1 MIKLNKK
8 GRIILCVVLGLFAIN
23 IAFSLA
29 LLLVP
34 ADYLQAL
41 ENRPYSTVYYDSQ
54 GQLLQVTSLTDGGRR
69 EKLEKKDITRSAK
82 KIFIKAEDKRFYF
95 HNGVDYAALLSALLQ
110 NAHGRQIVRGGST
123 ITMQLVKMQNDDNSL
138 TVSRKLH
145 DIFYAQVI
153 EAKHTKRR
161 IFEVYINS
169 LYFGHGATGLASAA
183 RTYYGRTA
191 AALNAQEL
199 CCLAVIP
206 RNPTAYDPF
215 KNPDNCAARACE
227 LYNKIYHKKI
237 SVQDFKAF
245 LPSKLFSYPYEA
257 PHYIR
262 YLRSGGSTGGDV
274 SAAADSSYK
283 VTLSINLE
291 LEHYA
296 QKILN
301 EALMQAE
308 GSRISNAALL
318 LIENKTGAPVAWVG
332 SAEFF
337 DEEHSGQIDG
347 VLVNNQPGSSMKPF
361 LYALALQTKD
371 ENGNPLFTPG
381 TILADIP
388 QEFGEEKLYIP
399 SNFNNRYNGPVRL
412 RIALASSLNVPA
424 VSVLNT
430 IGVDNYLEKLY
441 ELGFKSLERTGRQ
454 ADLGLALGAG
464 EVPLAELVQ
473 TFAIFV
479 RDGLSFDGKQ
489 VYESDTA
496 RLICS
501 ILSDKGA
508 RALGFGYTQTFE
520 TSYPAIFKTGT
531 SNQYQNIIALG
542 ATKDYTIGV
551 WMGNFDGQTVMGKT
565 GSSLP
570 AWSAKKVLD
579 FLYGE
584 KGPSGEKLKQME
596 FPEPENWTK
605 QKICSLS
612 GMPAGP
618 DCPATVYEYCQK
630 GTENQEAACTWH
642 KKSNGVLETLYPP
655 EYQQWARTTKP
666 DVQINYKTSPL
677 YIQTPKNNSIFYYSE
692 LHKEKQAVSVEVF
705 GGAQDT
711 LKVYYDDTFY
721 DEVSRP
727 FTFQLPV
734 ERGEHTCRVV
744 CGSEEAFITFR
755 VI

>member
-1 MIKLNKK
+1 MKSLNKK
-8 GRIILCVVLGLFAIN
+8 GRILLAVVLGFLAIN
-23 IAFSLA
+23 FAYFLA

-34 ADYLQAL
+34 TDYLSSL
-41 ENRPYSTVYYDSQ
+41 NERPYSTVYYDSQ

-69 EKLEKKDITRSAK
+69 EKLEADEITRKVK
-82 KIFIKAEDKRFYF
+82 KVFIKAEDKRFYF
-95 HNGVDYAALLSALLQ
+95 HSGVDYAALLNALLQ
-110 NAHGRQIVRGGST
+110 NAQGRQIVRGGST
-123 ITMQLVKMQNDDNSL
+123 ITMQLVKMQNEDNSL
-138 TVSRKLH
+138 TLKRKLH

-153 EAKHTKRR
+153 EAKHTKRL
-161 IFEVYINS
+161 IFEVYINN

-183 RTYYGRTA
+183 RTFYGKTVDQ
-191 AALNAQEL
+191 LLPQEL
-199 CCLAVIP
+199 CCLAVLP
-206 RNPTAYDPF
+206 RNPTSYDPI
-215 KNPDNCAARACE
+215 KNPDNCADRASE
-227 LYNKIYHKKI
+227 LYRKIFHKKI
-237 SVQDFKAF
+237 NAQDFKAY
-245 LPSKLFSYPYEA
+245 LPVKLFAYPYEA

-262 YLRSGGSTGGDV
+262 YLRNGGP
-274 SAAADSSYK
+274 AAPYK

-291 LEHYA
+291 LQKYA
-296 QKILN
+296 QQILN
-301 EALMQAE
+301 DALLQAE
-308 GSRISNAALL
+308 GSRISNASLL
-318 LIENKTGAPVAWVG
+318 LIENKTGAPLAWVG
-332 SAEFF
+332 SADFF

-361 LYALALQTKD
+361 LYALALETKD
-371 ENGNPLFTPG
+371 EDGEPLFSPG

-430 IGVDNYLEKLY
+430 LGVDNYLSKLY
-441 ELGFKSLERTGRQ
+441 ELGFDSLQRTGKN

-464 EVPLAELVQ
+464 EVPLVELVPA
-473 TFAIFV
+473 FAVFT
-479 RDGLSFDGKQ
+479 RDGVSFDGKQ
-489 VYESDTA
+489 VYEPDTA

-508 RALGFGYTQTFE
+508 RALGFGYSQTFE
-520 TSYPAIFKTGT
+520 TSYTAIFKTGT

-542 ATKDYTIGV
+542 STKDYTIGV

-584 KGPSGEKLKQME
+584 KGPAGEKLKQME

-618 DCPATVYEYCQK
+618 DCPATVYEYCYNDSDTK
-630 GTENQEAACTWH
+630 HDTCTWH
-642 KKSNGVLETLYPP
+642 TKSNGYVETLYPH
-655 EYQQWARTTKP
+655 EYQQWARTTRP
-666 DVQINYKTSPL
+666 DIQINYNTSPL
-677 YIQTPKNNSIFYYSE
+677 YIPTPKNNSVFYYSE

-711 LKVYYDDTFY
+711 LYVYYDGKLIKTVD
-721 DEVSRP
+721 RP
-727 FTFQLPV
+727 FVFQLPV
-734 ERGEHTCRVV
+734 ERGAHTCAVV
-744 CGSEEAFITFR
+744 CGVEQDEIRF
-755 VI
+755 VIK

>member
-1 MIKLNKK
+1 MHH
-8 GRIILCVVLGLFAIN
+8 RITRAQAVVLVLA
-23 IAFSLA
+23 AVLLLLQLA

-34 ADYLQAL
+34 GDPLKAIDAL
-41 ENRPYSTVYYDSQ
+41 PYSTVYYDCQ
-54 GQLLQVTSLTDGGRR
+54 GNLLQVTSLENGERR
-69 EKLEKKDITRSAK
+69 EKLEKAQITRSIK
-82 KIFIKAEDKRFYF
+82 KVFIKTEDKRFYF

-110 NAHGRQIVRGGST
+110 NARGRQIVRGGST
-123 ITMQLVKMQNDDNSL
+123 ISMQLVKMQDTDKGRTL
-138 TVSRKLH
+138 SRKLH

-153 EAKHTKRR
+153 EAKHTKSR
-161 IFEVYINS
+161 IFEVYINN

-191 AALNAQEL
+191 DKLNAQEL

-206 RNPTAYDPF
+206 RNPTAYDPL
-215 KNPDNCAARACE
+215 KNADNCAARACA
-227 LYNKIYHKKI
+227 LYNKFFHKKM
-237 SVQDFKAF
+237 SVQEFKSF
-245 LPSKLFSYPYEA
+245 LPVRLFTYPYEA

-262 YLRSGGSTGGDV
+262 YLEQGAEFRAGPKSHT
-274 SAAADSSYK
+274 

-291 LEHYA
+291 CQKEA
-296 QKILN
+296 QQLLN
-301 EALMQAE
+301 DALAQAE
-308 GSRISNAALL
+308 GSRISNASLL
-318 LIENKTGAPVAWVG
+318 LIENKTGKPLAWVG
-332 SAEFF
+332 SANFF
-337 DEEHSGQIDG
+337 DEMHNGQIDG

-361 LYALALQTKD
+361 LYALALETKD
-371 ENGNPLFTPG
+371 ENGEALFLPSS
-381 TILADIP
+381 ILADIP
-388 QEFGEEKLYIP
+388 SEFGEEKLYIP

-430 IGVDNYLEKLY
+430 LGVDNYLEKLY
-441 ELGFKSLERTGRQ
+441 ELGFDSLRHTGEA

-464 EVPLAELVQ
+464 EVPLKELVPA
-473 TFAIFV
+473 FAVFV
-479 RDGLSFDGKQ
+479 RDGKSFDGTQ
-489 VYESDTA
+489 IYESDTA

-508 RALGFGYTQTFE
+508 RALGFGYNQTFE

-542 ATKDYTIGV
+542 ATKDYSIGV

-570 AWSAKKVLD
+570 AWSAKKMLD
-579 FLYGE
+579 FMYGNTT
-584 KGPSGEKLKQME
+584 PSAEKLSQME

-618 DCPATVYEYCQK
+618 DCPASVYEYCYN
-630 GTENQEAACTWH
+630 GTYNPQDTCTWH
-642 KKSNGVLETLYPP
+642 IHSEDGFETLYPP

-666 DVQINYKTSPL
+666 EVQINYGSSPL
-677 YIQTPKNNSIFYYSE
+677 YIQTPKNNSLFYYSE
-692 LHKEKQAVSVEVF
+692 LHREKQAISVEVF
-705 GGAQDT
+705 GGARDK
-711 LKVYYDDTFY
+711 LEVYYDDVFY
-721 DEVSRP
+721 DEFVRP

-734 ERGEHTCRVV
+734 ERGEHSCRVV
-744 CGSEEAFITFR
+744 CGDEVCSINF
-755 VI
+755 VVK

>member
-8 GRIILCVVLGLFAIN
+8 GLITFSVVLGLFAVI
-23 IAFSLA
+23 IAFNLA
-29 LLLVP
+29 LLFVP
-34 ADYLQAL
+34 TDYLKTL
-41 ENRPYSTVYYDSQ
+41 ESHPFSTVYYDSQ
-54 GQLLQVTSLTDGGRR
+54 GELLQVTSLPDGGRR
-69 EKLEKKDITRSAK
+69 EKLDSADIPRLAK
-82 KIFIKAEDKRFYF
+82 KIFIKAEDKRFYL
-95 HNGVDYAALLSALLQ
+95 HNGVDYAALVSALIQ
-110 NAHGRQIVRGGST
+110 NARGRQIVRGGST
-123 ITMQLVKMQNDDNSL
+123 ISMQLVKMQDDDKSL
-138 TVSRKLH
+138 TVGRKLH

-161 IFEVYINS
+161 IFEAYINS

-183 RTYYGRTA
+183 RTYYGHTA
-191 AALNAQEL
+191 DTLSAQEL

-206 RNPTAYDPF
+206 RNPTFYDPV
-215 KNPDNCAARACE
+215 KNAENCAQRACE
-227 LYNKIYHKKI
+227 LYNKIFHKKMN
-237 SVQDFKAF
+237 VQEFADF
-245 LPSKLFSYPYEA
+245 LPGKLFSYPYET

-262 YLRSGGSTGGDV
+262 YV
-274 SAAADSSYK
+274 EQQADGMGTQDAVPHT

-296 QKILN
+296 KQILN
-301 EALMQAE
+301 DALLQAQ

-318 LIENKTGAPVAWVG
+318 LIENKTGKPLAWVG

-361 LYALALQTKD
+361 LYALALETKD
-371 ENGNPLFTPG
+371 ENGQPLFTPG

-388 QEFGEEKLYIP
+388 REFGEEKLYIP

-424 VSVLNT
+424 VWVLNT
-430 IGVDNYLEKLY
+430 LGVDNYLNKLY
-441 ELGFKSLERTGRQ
+441 ELGFDSLQRTGKN

-464 EVPLAELVQ
+464 EVPLLELVPA
-473 TFAIFV
+473 FAVFV
-479 RDGLSFDGKQ
+479 RDGIAFDGSQ
-489 VYESDTA
+489 IYEPDTA

-508 RALGFGYTQTFE
+508 RALGFGYSQTFE

-551 WMGNFDGQTVMGKT
+551 WMGNFDGQTVIGKT

-570 AWSAKKVLD
+570 AWSAKKMLD
-579 FLYGE
+579 YLYGE

-612 GMPAGP
+612 GLPAGP
-618 DCPATVYEYCQK
+618 DCPATVYEYCLK
-630 GTENQEAACTWH
+630 GTEHETDVCTWH
-642 KKSNGVLETLYPP
+642 KKSNGELETLYPP

-666 DVQINYKTSPL
+666 DVQINYNTAPL
-677 YIQTPKNNSIFYYSE
+677 SIQTPKNNSVFYYSQ

-705 GGAQDT
+705 GGAKDMLQIF
-711 LKVYYDDTFY
+711 YDYVFY

-744 CGSEEAFITFR
+744 CGDESCRISF
-755 VI
+755 VVK

>member
-1 MIKLNKK
+1 MIKFNKK
-8 GRIILCVVLGLFAIN
+8 GRIVLTTVLGLFAII
-23 IAFSLA
+23 IAFNLVLLFIVKDPLKQIEA
-29 LLLVP
+29 L
-34 ADYLQAL
+34 
-41 ENRPYSTVYYDSQ
+41 PYSTVYYDAQ
-54 GQLLQVTSLTDGGRR
+54 GELLQVTSLPDGGRR
-69 EKLEKKDITRSAK
+69 EKLKATDISRNIKKV
-82 KIFIKAEDKRFYF
+82 FIKAEDKRFYF
-95 HNGVDYAALLSALLQ
+95 HNGVDYLALVSALIQ
-110 NAHGRQIVRGGST
+110 NASGKQIVRGGST
-123 ITMQLVKMQNDDNSL
+123 ITMQLVKMQDSNKGRTL
-138 TVSRKLH
+138 SRKLH

-153 EAKHTKRR
+153 EAKHTKHR
-161 IFEVYINS
+161 IFEAYINS

-191 AALNAQEL
+191 DTLCAQEL

-215 KNPDNCAARACE
+215 RNAENCAGRACE
-227 LYNKIYHKKI
+227 LYNKIFHKKMTL
-237 SVQDFKAF
+237 QEFAAF
-245 LPSKLFSYPYEA
+245 LPARLFSYPYEA

-262 YLRSGGSTGGDV
+262 YYNSQEPV
-274 SAAADSSYK
+274 
-283 VTLSINLE
+283 VNLSIYLE
-291 LEHYA
+291 LQKYA
-296 QKILN
+296 QQLLN
-301 EALMQAE
+301 DALLQAE
-308 GSRISNAALL
+308 GSRISNASLL
-318 LIENKTGAPVAWVG
+318 LIENKTGKPLAWVG
-332 SAEFF
+332 SADFF

-361 LYALALQTKD
+361 LYALALETKD
-371 ENGNPLFTPG
+371 EQEDPLFTPG

-388 QEFGEEKLYIP
+388 QEFGDQKLYIP

-424 VSVLNT
+424 VWVLNT
-430 IGVDNYLEKLY
+430 LGVDNYLEKLY
-441 ELGFKSLERTGRQ
+441 ELGFDSLKRSGKN

-464 EVPLAELVQ
+464 EVPLVELVPA
-473 TFAIFV
+473 FSVFV
-479 RDGLSFDGKQ
+479 RDGISFDGSQ
-489 VYESDTA
+489 VYEPDTA

-570 AWSAKKVLD
+570 AWSAKKMLD
-579 FLYGE
+579 YLYGE
-584 KGPSGEKLKQME
+584 KGPTGEKLKEME

-612 GMPAGP
+612 GLPAGP
-618 DCPATVYEYCQK
+618 DCPATVYEYCLN
-630 GTENQEAACTWH
+630 GSEHDIGVCTWH
-642 KKSNGVLETLYPP
+642 KKTNGELETLYPP

-666 DVQINYKTSPL
+666 DIQIDYNTSPL
-677 YIQTPKNNSIFYYSE
+677 YIQTPKNNAVFYYSE

-705 GGAQDT
+705 GGKEDT
-711 LKVYYDDTFY
+711 LEIYFDDNLFGTIQ
-721 DEVSRP
+721 RP
-727 FTFQLPV
+727 FVFQLPV
-734 ERGEHTCRVV
+734 ERGEHTCMVV
-744 CGSEEAFITFR
+744 CGGEVCEISFA
-755 VI
+755 VK

>member
-8 GRIILCVVLGLFAIN
+8 GRITFSVVLGLFAVI
-23 IAFSLA
+23 IAFNLA
-29 LLLVP
+29 LLFVP
-34 ADYLQAL
+34 TDYLETL

-54 GQLLQVTSLTDGGRR
+54 GELLQVTSLPDGGRR
-69 EKLEKKDITRSAK
+69 EKLDAADIPRLAK
-82 KIFIKAEDKRFYF
+82 KVFIKAEDKRFYL
-95 HNGVDYAALLSALLQ
+95 HNGVDYAALVSALVQ
-110 NAHGRQIVRGGST
+110 NARGRQIVRGGST
-123 ITMQLVKMQNDDNSL
+123 ISMQLVKMQDDDKSL

-153 EAKHTKRR
+153 EAKHTKRW
-161 IFEVYINS
+161 IFEAYINS

-191 AALNAQEL
+191 DTLSAQEL

-206 RNPTAYDPF
+206 RNPTFYDPV
-215 KNPDNCAARACE
+215 KNAENCAQRACE
-227 LYNKIYHKKI
+227 LYNKTFHKKM
-237 SVQDFKAF
+237 STQEFEGF
-245 LPSKLFSYPYEA
+245 LPRQLFSYPYEA

-262 YLRSGGSTGGDV
+262 YLEQQADGMRTQDASTHTV
-274 SAAADSSYK
+274 N
-283 VTLSINLE
+283 LSINLE

-296 QKILN
+296 QQILN
-301 EALMQAE
+301 DALLQAQ

-318 LIENKTGAPVAWVG
+318 LIENKTGKPLAWVG

-361 LYALALQTKD
+361 LYALALETKD
-371 ENGNPLFTPG
+371 ENGQPLFTPG

-424 VSVLNT
+424 VWVLNT
-430 IGVDNYLEKLY
+430 LGVDNYLNKLY
-441 ELGFKSLERTGRQ
+441 ELGFDSLQRTGKN

-464 EVPLAELVQ
+464 EVPLVELVPA
-473 TFAIFV
+473 FAVFV
-479 RDGLSFDGKQ
+479 RDGVSFDGSQ
-489 VYESDTA
+489 VYEPDTA

-508 RALGFGYTQTFE
+508 RALGFGYSQTFE

-551 WMGNFDGQTVMGKT
+551 WMGNFDGQTVIGKT

-570 AWSAKKVLD
+570 AWSAKKMLD
-579 FLYGE
+579 YLYGE
-584 KGPSGEKLKQME
+584 KGPTGEKLKQME

-612 GMPAGP
+612 GLPAGP
-618 DCPATVYEYCQK
+618 DCPATVYEYCLK
-630 GTENQEAACTWH
+630 DTEHETGVCTWH
-642 KKSNGVLETLYPP
+642 KKSNGELETLYPP

-666 DVQINYKTSPL
+666 DVQINYNTAPL
-677 YIQTPKNNSIFYYSE
+677 SIQTPKNNSVFYYSQ

-705 GGAQDT
+705 GGAKDT
-711 LKVYYDDTFY
+711 LQIFYDDDFY

-744 CGSEEAFITFR
+744 CEDESCEINFL
-755 VI
+755 VK

>member
-8 GRIILCVVLGLFAIN
+8 GRIAFCVVLGLFAII
-23 IAFSLA
+23 IAFNLA
-29 LLLVP
+29 LLFVP
-34 ADYLQAL
+34 TDYLKTL
-41 ENRPYSTVYYDSQ
+41 ESHPYSTVYYDSQ
-54 GQLLQVTSLTDGGRR
+54 GELLQVTSLPDGGRR
-69 EKLEKKDITRSAK
+69 EKLESADITRLAK
-82 KIFIKAEDKRFYF
+82 KIFIKAEDKRFYL
-95 HNGVDYAALLSALLQ
+95 HNGVDYAALVSALVQ
-110 NAHGRQIVRGGST
+110 NAQGRQIVRGGST
-123 ITMQLVKMQNDDNSL
+123 ISMQLVKMQDDDKSI
-138 TVSRKLH
+138 TVSRKFH

-161 IFEVYINS
+161 IFEAYINS

-183 RTYYGRTA
+183 RTYFGRTVNT
-191 AALNAQEL
+191 LSAQEL

-206 RNPTAYDPF
+206 RNPTFYDPV
-215 KNPDNCAARACE
+215 KNAENCAQRACE
-227 LYNKIYHKKI
+227 LYNKTFHKKM
-237 SVQDFKAF
+237 STQEFEGF
-245 LPSKLFSYPYEA
+245 LPQKLFSYPYEA

-262 YLRSGGSTGGDV
+262 YLEQQ
-274 SAAADSSYK
+274 ADGMDTQDAETHT

-296 QKILN
+296 QQILN
-301 EALMQAE
+301 DALLQAQ

-318 LIENKTGAPVAWVG
+318 LIENKTGKPLAWVG

-361 LYALALQTKD
+361 LYALALETKD
-371 ENGNPLFTPG
+371 DAGQPLFTPG

-430 IGVDNYLEKLY
+430 LGVDNYLNKLY
-441 ELGFKSLERTGRQ
+441 ELGFDSLQRTGRT

-464 EVPLAELVQ
+464 EVPLVELVPA
-473 TFAIFV
+473 FAVFV
-479 RDGLSFDGKQ
+479 RDGIAFDGSQ
-489 VYESDTA
+489 VYEPDTA

-508 RALGFGYTQTFE
+508 RALGFGYSQTFE

-551 WMGNFDGQTVMGKT
+551 WMGNFDGQTVIGKT

-570 AWSAKKVLD
+570 AWSAKKMLD
-579 FLYGE
+579 YLYGE
-584 KGPSGEKLKQME
+584 KGPSGEKLKAME

-612 GMPAGP
+612 GLPAGP
-618 DCPATVYEYCQK
+618 DCPATVYEYCLK
-630 GTENQEAACTWH
+630 DTEHETGVCTWH
-642 KKSNGVLETLYPP
+642 KKTNGEIETLYPP

-666 DVQINYKTSPL
+666 DVQINYNTAPL
-677 YIQTPKNNSIFYYSE
+677 SIQTPKNNSVFYYSQ

-705 GGAQDT
+705 GGAKDT
-711 LKVYYDDTFY
+711 LQIFYDDDFY

-734 ERGEHTCRVV
+734 ERGEHSCRVV
-744 CGSEEAFITFR
+744 CGDESCEINFL
-755 VI
+755 VK

>member
-1 MIKLNKK
+1 MHHRIKC
-8 GRIILCVVLGLFAIN
+8 ILAVVLGI
-23 IAFSLA
+23 IAFNIVIFLA

-34 ADYLQAL
+34 NDYLKTLQSL
-41 ENRPYSTVYYDSQ
+41 PYSTVYYDST
-54 GQLLQVTSLTDGGRR
+54 GQLLQVTSLQNGGRR
-69 EKLEKKDITRSAK
+69 EKLEYSDIDRTAK
-82 KIFIKAEDKRFYF
+82 KVFIKAEDKRFYF
-95 HNGVDYAALLSALLQ
+95 HHGVDYTALASAMVQ
-110 NAHGRQIVRGGST
+110 NARGRQIVRGGST

-138 TVSRKLH
+138 TVRRKLH
-145 DIFYAQVI
+145 DIFYACVI
-153 EAKHTKRR
+153 EAKHTKKT

-169 LYFGHGATGLASAA
+169 LFFGHGATGLASAA

-191 AALNAQEL
+191 DTLSAQEL

-206 RNPTAYDPF
+206 RNPTFYDPI
-215 KNPDNCAARACE
+215 KNPANCAERACE
-227 LYNKIYHKKI
+227 LYNKLFHKKL
-237 SVQDFKAF
+237 SVQEFSGF
-245 LPSKLFSYPYEA
+245 LPKQIFSYPYEA

-262 YLRSGGSTGGDV
+262 YLRAGGDTGAGAGGQ
-274 SAAADSSYK
+274 SI
-283 VTLSINLE
+283 TLSINLE

-296 QKILN
+296 QQILN
-301 EALMQAE
+301 DALLQAQ
-308 GSRISNAALL
+308 GSRISNASLL
-318 LIENKTGAPVAWVG
+318 LIENKTGAPLAWVG
-332 SAEFF
+332 STEFF

-361 LYALALQTKD
+361 LYALAMQTTD
-371 ENGNPLFTPG
+371 EHGQPLYTPG

-424 VSVLNT
+424 VAVLNKL
-430 IGVDNYLEKLY
+430 GVDNYLNKLY
-441 ELGFKSLERTGRQ
+441 ELGFESLRKTGKE

-464 EVPLAELVQ
+464 EVPLLELVPA
-473 TFAIFV
+473 FAVFV
-479 RDGLSFDGKQ
+479 RDGVTFDGRQ
-489 VYESDTA
+489 VYEPDTA

-508 RALGFGYTQTFE
+508 RALGFGYSQTFE

-570 AWSAKKVLD
+570 AWSAKKMLD
-579 FLYGE
+579 YIYGE
-584 KGPSGEKLKQME
+584 KGPSGERLKDME
-596 FPEPENWTK
+596 FPEPENWTR

-612 GMPAGP
+612 GMRAGP
-618 DCPATVYEYCQK
+618 DCPATVYEYCLN
-630 GTENQEAACTWH
+630 GTHDLEQTCTWH
-642 KKSNGVLETLYPP
+642 KKSGDELETLYPP

-666 DVQINYKTSPL
+666 AAQINYNTAPL
-677 YIQTPKNNSIFYYSE
+677 YIQTPKNNAVFYFSE

-711 LKVYYDDTFY
+711 LQVFYDDELYVTIQ
-721 DEVSRP
+721 RP
-727 FTFQLPV
+727 FVFQLPV

-744 CGSEEAFITFR
+744 CGSEEDIIVFR

>member
-8 GRIILCVVLGLFAIN
+8 GRITFSVVLGLFAVIITFN
-23 IAFSLA
+23 LA
-29 LLLVP
+29 LLFVP
-34 ADYLQAL
+34 ADYLKTL
-41 ENRPYSTVYYDSQ
+41 ENRPYSTVYYDSK
-54 GQLLQVTSLTDGGRR
+54 GELLQVTSLPDGGRR
-69 EKLEKKDITRSAK
+69 EKLDGADIPRLAK
-82 KIFIKAEDKRFYF
+82 KIFIKAEDKRFYL
-95 HNGVDYAALLSALLQ
+95 HNGVDYAALVSALIQ
-110 NAHGRQIVRGGST
+110 NARGRQIVRGGST
-123 ITMQLVKMQNDDNSL
+123 ITMQLVKMQDEDKSL
-138 TVSRKLH
+138 TVGRKLH

-153 EAKHTKRR
+153 EAKHTKSR
-161 IFEVYINS
+161 IFEAYINS

-191 AALNAQEL
+191 DTLSAQEL

-206 RNPTAYDPF
+206 RNPTFYDPI
-215 KNPDNCAARACE
+215 KNAENCAQRACE
-227 LYNKIYHKKI
+227 LYNKIFHKKMSI
-237 SVQDFKAF
+237 QEFEGF
-245 LPSKLFSYPYEA
+245 LPRKLFSYPYEA

-262 YLRSGGSTGGDV
+262 YLEQQANETGTQK
-274 SAAADSSYK
+274 AAPHT

-296 QKILN
+296 QQILN
-301 EALMQAE
+301 DALLQAQ

-318 LIENKTGAPVAWVG
+318 LIENKTGKPLAWVG

-361 LYALALQTKD
+361 LYALALETKD
-371 ENGNPLFTPG
+371 ENGVPLFTPA

-424 VSVLNT
+424 VWVLNT
-430 IGVDNYLEKLY
+430 LGVDNYLSKLY
-441 ELGFKSLERTGRQ
+441 ELGFESLRRTGQ
-454 ADLGLALGAG
+454 KADLGLALGAG
-464 EVPLAELVQ
+464 EVPLVELVPA
-473 TFAIFV
+473 FAVFV
-479 RDGLSFDGKQ
+479 RDGIAFDGSQ
-489 VYESDTA
+489 IYEPDTA

-508 RALGFGYTQTFE
+508 RALGFGYSQTFE

-551 WMGNFDGQTVMGKT
+551 WMGNFDGQTVIGKT

-570 AWSAKKVLD
+570 AWSAKKMLD
-579 FLYGE
+579 YLYGE

-612 GMPAGP
+612 GLPAGP
-618 DCPATVYEYCQK
+618 DCPATVYEYCLK
-630 GTENQEAACTWH
+630 GTEHETGVCTWH
-642 KKSNGVLETLYPP
+642 KKTNGEIETLYPP

-666 DVQINYKTSPL
+666 DVQINYNTAPL
-677 YIQTPKNNSIFYYSE
+677 SIQTPKNNSVFYYSQ

-705 GGAQDT
+705 GGAKDT
-711 LKVYYDDTFY
+711 LQIFYDDDFY

-734 ERGEHTCRVV
+734 ERGEHSCRVV
-744 CGSEEAFITFR
+744 CGDESCEITFL
-755 VI
+755 VK